1 MNISNTASL
10 CTQCTQCPLSH
21 WDHITPNAEG
31 FSSSSS
37 FTTGTFTLSLPCDT
51 SLLIIG
57 CKLSTLTFQFVVIF
71 TMDVA
76 IGTSYKGL
84 YMVYLKVG
92 TSYMIIIMYLNIV
105 IIAELS
111 RAKRAAEHHG

>member
-10 CTQCTQCPLSH
+10 CTQCPLSH

-57 CKLSTLTFQFVVIF
+57 CKLSTLTLQFVVDFIA
-71 TMDVA
+71 DVA
-76 IGTSYKGL
+76 TGTSYKRP
-84 YMVYLKVG
+84 YMVYLKR
-92 TSYMIIIMYLNIV
+92 N
-105 IIAELS
+105 
-111 RAKRAAEHHG
+111 AADNEPLLPLL